1 MDALKASS
9 HLSGTPREL
18 LHALPAWLSSA
29 LAGVA
34 FHGLVQFIE
43 IDIFL
48 PHMLFAAI
56 LFVIPAFVYIDVGL
70 CSATPRDSAARLV
83 CFALGLAASVLV
95 YRAFFHRLRRF
106 PGPFAARLSKLH
118 AVYLS
123 TNFQYNLELQKQHA
137 QYGDIVRT
145 GIDRESTGPRE
156 LSITRASAIPAII
169 NCKKSYFYQHSD
181 WRSERL
187 GLAETRDIDDH
198 QRRKRGW
205 DRALSLKSIAKYDE
219 NIQGAAKELVD
230 LLLDSKG
237 KPVDITE
244 YMSWFAYDVMGLVGF
259 GRDFGQLRTRGGDSA
274 VQGLREQMKFLAFM
288 KHIPWV
294 INVALY
300 IPGASGMENF
310 VDSCRQLVVEKKKT
324 WNPDD
329 KSSTTNDILS
339 WLLKAFHDKAPYA
352 SPSKYALDED
362 SRIIVIAG
370 SDTTS
375 GTLANLLYYLVRHPQ
390 YYTALQTHLDAL
402 FPTKHFSYT
411 RLTDQSDPAAD
422 AALTLLDAIIAETLR
437 LKPAIPSGNGRTTP
451 PQGLR
456 IDAETWLPGNVDV
469 YMPQWAIQRDERY
482 FVSPDDFVPERWV
495 PGSGKED
502 WVREKAAW
510 WPFQSGMYACPGR
523 QLAYMEMRSAVAHVA
538 LRFDVG
544 VPEGAEEEVRTFDE
558 RTLDTFSL
566 AAPPLRLQFTE
577 RKAV

>member
-70 CSATPRDSAARLV
+70 CSATPSDSAARLV

-145 GIDRESTGPRE
+145 
-156 LSITRASAIPAII
+156 A
-169 NCKKSYFYQHSD
+169 
-181 WRSERL
+181 
-187 GLAETRDIDDH
+187 
-198 QRRKRGW
+198 
-205 DRALSLKSIAKYDE
+205 IAKYDE

-300 IPGASGMENF
+300 IPGASGMEKF

-390 YYTALQTHLDAL
+390 YYTALQAHLDAL

-523 QLAYMEMRSAVAHVA
+523 QLAYMEMRSAVAHIA

-544 VPEGAEEEVRTFDE
+544 VPEGAEEEVKTFDE

-566 AAPPLRLQFTE
+566 AAPPLRLRFTE

>member
-70 CSATPRDSAARLV
+70 CSATPSDSAARLV

-145 GIDRESTGPRE
+145 
-156 LSITRASAIPAII
+156 A
-169 NCKKSYFYQHSD
+169 
-181 WRSERL
+181 
-187 GLAETRDIDDH
+187 
-198 QRRKRGW
+198 
-205 DRALSLKSIAKYDE
+205 IAKYDE

-300 IPGASGMENF
+300 IP
-310 VDSCRQLVVEKKKT
+310 
-324 WNPDD
+324 
-329 KSSTTNDILS
+329 
-339 WLLKAFHDKAPYA
+339 APYA

-390 YYTALQTHLDAL
+390 YYTALQAHLDAL

-523 QLAYMEMRSAVAHVA
+523 QLAYMEMRSAVAHIA

-544 VPEGAEEEVRTFDE
+544 VPEGAEEEVKTFDE

-566 AAPPLRLQFTE
+566 AAPPLRLRFTE